1 MSTLTLRLDEQLERE
16 LNLLAESEQRS
27 KSDLVRELLRRQ
39 IALQRFAKARATLKR
54 RGAAAGVLTD
64 DDVFD
69 LVS

>member
-1 MSTLTLRLDEQLERE
+1 MSTLTLRLDEKLERE

-39 IALQRFAKARATLKR
+39 IALQRFSRARAPLKR
-54 RGAAAGVLTD
+54 RGQAAGVLTD

>member
-1 MSTLTLRLDEQLERE
+1 MSTLTLRLDEQLERK
-16 LNLLAESEQRS
+16 LNVLAESEQRS

-39 IALQRFAKARATLKR
+39 IALQRFARARGALKR
-54 RGAAAGVLTD
+54 RGLAAGVLTD